1 MKSVRAL
8 VLLSANCRKPPQ
20 EELINLIEAL
30 NRGVEDMGN
39 ARNGDKKERDWF
51 PHLGF
56 VAEGGPVV
64 GWVQTVSAYYPSLS
78 LYDNVH
84 VYSRNPRYMSE
95 ILKKLSITTE
105 TR

>member
-1 MKSVRAL
+1 MFEGQMKSVRAL
-8 VLLSANCRKPPQ
+8 VLLSANCRKPQQ

-64 GWVQTVSAYYPSLS
+64 GWVQTVRTYTIQPCHS
-78 LYDNVH
+78 V
-84 VYSRNPRYMSE
+84 
-95 ILKKLSITTE
+95 ITPAFTVE
-105 TR
+105 TRDICRRY